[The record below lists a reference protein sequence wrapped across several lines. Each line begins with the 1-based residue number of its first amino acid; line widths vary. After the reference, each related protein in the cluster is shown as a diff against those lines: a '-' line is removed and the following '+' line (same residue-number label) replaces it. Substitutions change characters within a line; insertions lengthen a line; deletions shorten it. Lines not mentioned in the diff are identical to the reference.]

1 MADGFTGA
9 LAVRAEGLG
18 QDEGADRREA
28 EGDHRR
34 ARSTSSRARS
44 TTRAGKLRVP
54 KGKKMTLPQIL
65 SVDWL
70 VKGIEGSPK
79 G

>member
-1 MADGFTGA
+1 MPEHFSFFLMNDNQPEFYR
-9 LAVRAEGLG
+9 LKRRFINLG
-18 QDEGADRREA
+18 
-28 EGDHRR
+28 GDY
-34 ARSTSSRARS
+34 TLYDQK
-44 TTRAGKLRVP
+44 GKLRV
-54 KGKKMTLPQIL
+54 KEGDRMTLPEIL